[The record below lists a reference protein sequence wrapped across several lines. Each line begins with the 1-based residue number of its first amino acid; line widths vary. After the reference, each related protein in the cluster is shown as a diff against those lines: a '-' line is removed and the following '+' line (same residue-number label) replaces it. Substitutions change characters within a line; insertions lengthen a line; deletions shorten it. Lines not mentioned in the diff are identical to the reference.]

1 MDAGSSRAAYAA
13 ATREERSAVDN
24 QDSGVGAG
32 AGPGVVPGVSAATA
46 SREAALEAA
55 RLIHEHK
62 GEDTVVL
69 DISGASS
76 FADYFVISTARSSA
90 HLTGLH
96 RELQALL
103 RDRGIRPLN
112 AGHKIGGESGW
123 LLLDCG
129 DLVIHL
135 MEKEQ
140 REFYDLER
148 LWFKAERISYW
159 SKSS

>member
-1 MDAGSSRAAYAA
+1 MGAGSSNG
-13 ATREERSAVDN
+13 ESV
-24 QDSGVGAG
+24 SG
-32 AGPGVVPGVSAATA
+32 
-46 SREAALEAA
+46 REAALEAA
-55 RLIHEHK
+55 RLIDEHK

-69 DISGASS
+69 DIGGVSS

-90 HLTGLH
+90 HLAGLH
-96 RELQALL
+96 RELGALL
-103 RDRGIRPLN
+103 RRQGIRPRN
-112 AGHKIGGESGW
+112 GGHKSGGESGW

-129 DLVIHL
+129 DFVIHL

-148 LWFKAERISYW
+148 LWFKAERLSYW

>member
-1 MDAGSSRAAYAA
+1 MDAGSNN
-13 ATREERSAVDN
+13 AVG
-24 QDSGVGAG
+24 S
-32 AGPGVVPGVSAATA
+32 S

-55 RLIHEHK
+55 LQAARLIDGHK

-69 DISGASS
+69 GIGGVSS

-90 HLTGLH
+90 HLAGLH
-96 RELQALL
+96 RELDAFL
-103 RDRGIRPLN
+103 RSLGIRPRGG
-112 AGHKIGGESGW
+112 GHKSGGESGW

-129 DLVIHL
+129 DFVIHL

-148 LWFKAERISYW
+148 LWFKAERLSYW

>member
-1 MDAGSSRAAYAA
+1 MEKG
-13 ATREERSAVDN
+13 
-24 QDSGVGAG
+24 G
-32 AGPGVVPGVSAATA
+32 
-46 SREAALEAA
+46 REAALEVA
-55 RLIHEHK
+55 RLIDEHK

-69 DISGASS
+69 DISGVSS

-90 HLTGLH
+90 HLAGLH
-96 RELQALL
+96 RELDFLL
-103 RDRGIRPLN
+103 KSQGIRARN
-112 AGHKIGGESGW
+112 GHKSGGESGW

-129 DLVIHL
+129 DFVIHL

-148 LWFKAERISYW
+148 LWFKAERLSYW